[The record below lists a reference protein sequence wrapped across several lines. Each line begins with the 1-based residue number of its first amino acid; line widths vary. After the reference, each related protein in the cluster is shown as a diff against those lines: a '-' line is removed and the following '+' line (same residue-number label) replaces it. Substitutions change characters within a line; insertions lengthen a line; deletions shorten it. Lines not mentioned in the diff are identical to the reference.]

1 MNEYV
6 GGYSDWQKQLRKE
19 NENRSEPI
27 NDAPIKKP
35 LQKPPSKKNTKRLG
49 FNERQELDDIPDRI
63 EALERELE
71 ELTVQMGAADFYS
84 QDGDVI
90 KLAGQRLSELNEEL
104 EAVYLRWEVLSER
117 DESTE

>member
-1 MNEYV
+1 M
-6 GGYSDWQKQLRKE
+6 
-19 NENRSEPI
+19 
-27 NDAPIKKP
+27 
-35 LQKPPSKKNTKRLG
+35 QKPQSKKNTKRLG

-63 EALERELE
+63 EALESELE

-84 QDGDVI
+84 QEGEAI
-90 KLAGQRLSELNEEL
+90 KLASQRLSELNEEL

>member
-1 MNEYV
+1 M
-6 GGYSDWQKQLRKE
+6 
-19 NENRSEPI
+19 
-27 NDAPIKKP
+27 
-35 LQKPPSKKNTKRLG
+35 LQKPQSKKNTKRLG

-71 ELTVQMGAADFYS
+71 ELTVQMGAAAFYS